1 MASLKFKP
9 HGILFQLGSSAN
21 KKPKKFKPYPAKCEW
36 SESEEKEKGEREG
49 RSEKRRREEEE
60 RTKRKRKEERDKSK
74 VCREEKSKEE
84 RKTQTKR
91 GRGKRREKLAEGREE
106 TEEEESVFF
115 GPLLGIIFPLLLGSE
130 FSPKLGLIFSY
141 LLLGPQKKLA
151 NGWQSMIFFLLYLGL
166 QQRRPIVC
174 GQILCFLLLGPPIFW
189 QNWNSLFCFHALGP
203 SILSLQ
209 KFTKSYGYALVLFT
223 ILG

>member
-1 MASLKFKP
+1 M
-9 HGILFQLGSSAN
+9 
-21 KKPKKFKPYPAKCEW
+21 
-36 SESEEKEKGEREG
+36 
-49 RSEKRRREEEE
+49 RREEEEKE

-74 VCREEKSKEE
+74 VCREEKSREE

-115 GPLLGIIFPLLLGSE
+115 GPLLGFFSPFYLAVRLVWPKIRIDFFLPFTWASEKIGPWLAVHYLFSLILGS
-130 FSPKLGLIFSY
+130 SAMS
-141 LLLGPQKKLA
+141 A
-151 NGWQSMIFFLLYLGL
+151 HS
-166 QQRRPIVC
+166 C
-174 GQILCFLLLGPPIFW
+174 GQILCFLLLGPPICW
-189 QNWNSLFCFHALGP
+189 QNWKSLFCFHALGP

-209 KFTKSYGYALVLFT
+209 HSFTKSYGSAGYALVLFT